1 MRAVQLLEPGSQPV
15 LRDIA
20 DPVPRPDQLLVKVL
34 AAGVCRDDVN
44 VIDHYADVFN
54 YPLPMVMGHE
64 CAGVIAAMG
73 DAVESLLQVGDAV
86 VVYPPWGCG
95 VCRMCAAG
103 LENYCPDAT
112 TLGITA
118 PGLGHDGGCAEYML
132 VDRARHCVPIG
143 DLDPVQAAPLGD
155 AGLTSY
161 HVVRHSREKLGPGSV
176 AVVFG
181 VGGLGHLAVQL
192 LKHLTPATVVA
203 IDVSEQHLELAGEVG
218 ADHCLSSDVR
228 AIRTVR
234 ELTGGHG
241 ADAVLDFVGT
251 QDTIGLGAQMTRI
264 GGDWSIVGAG
274 PGVAGVAFGS
284 VPFGCEVFSPYFGT
298 REDLCAV
305 VALAQAGAL
314 KVHAQP
320 YGLDDAA
327 EVYRRLR
334 AGEILGRAVLV
345 P

>member
-1 MRAVQLLEPGSQPV
+1 MRAIQLLEPGSQPV

-20 DPVPRPDQLLVKVL
+20 EPVPRSDQLLVKVL
-34 AAGVCRDDVN
+34 AAGVCRDDIN
-44 VIDHYADVFN
+44 AIDQYADVFN
-54 YPLPMVMGHE
+54 YPLPMVLGHE
-64 CAGVIAAMG
+64 CAGTVAAMG
-73 DAVESLLQVGDAV
+73 DAVEPLFKVGDAV

-95 VCRMCAAG
+95 VCRVCAAG
-103 LENYCPDAT
+103 HENYCPDAAT
-112 TLGITA
+112 RGITA

-132 VDRARHCVPIG
+132 VDRARHCVAIG
-143 DLDPVQAAPLGD
+143 GLDPVQAAPLGD
-155 AGLTSY
+155 AGLSSY
-161 HVVRHSREKLGPGSV
+161 HVVGHSREKLGPGSV
-176 AVVFG
+176 AVVLG

-203 IDVSEQHLELAGEVG
+203 IDMSEQRLGLAAEVG
-218 ADHCLSSDVR
+218 ADHCFLNDVR
-228 AIRTVR
+228 SIRAVR

-241 ADAVLDFVGT
+241 AEAVMDFVGAR
-251 QDTIGLGAQMTRI
+251 DTIGLGAQMTRI

-305 VALAQAGAL
+305 VALAQTGVL
-314 KVHAQP
+314 RVHAQAH
-320 YGLDDAA
+320 GLDEGA